1 MSSTF
6 LWPARIT
13 GAVLSLLLIGFVGFA
28 FNVAQRPIR
37 LPEHVD
43 GIIALTGGEARIG
56 EAVRLL
62 AEHRAERMLITG
74 VNRHTSRADLVRL
87 AGGASQLFDCCIDIG
102 YWARDTFGNAEEA
115 RAWVRR
121 NGFTRL
127 IVVTSSYHMPRS
139 LAELA
144 RALPEVELI
153 AHPVTPLAQ
162 GPDRWW
168 VPLTEAKLLVVE
180 YLKLLPA
187 LARLGATRMFGTTPD
202 DPAIAETE
210 ISGL

>member
-139 LAELA
+139 LLEMRRLA
-144 RALPEVELI
+144 GSVRLVPYPVVNTRLDHGRWIGEPAALRVL
-153 AHPVTPLAQ
+153 VT
-162 GPDRWW
+162 
-168 VPLTEAKLLVVE
+168 E
-180 YLKLLPA
+180 YLKYLAALVRGILPSDSA
-187 LARLGATRMFGTTPD
+187 
-202 DPAIAETE
+202 
-210 ISGL
+210 